1 VKIYFLAF
9 HAILYDLNEFLV
21 EINLKYNKINCKCAK
36 KHETWHGLII

>member
-1 VKIYFLAF
+1 VKIYFLGF

-36 KHETWHGLII
+36 NLKLGMDL